1 VLFSDLC
8 ASFTP
13 GTITGV
19 CGPSGCGKSTLLTLI
34 AGWEHPQ
41 RGTITKVGVSSIVWV
56 FQNPHG
62 VARRTALDHVAFP
75 LIAQGH
81 NRRAASTTAL
91 EIMERF
97 GLGEIADRPFSAIS
111 GGEAQRLLL
120 ARALAINPDVLL
132 VDEPTAQLDRQ
143 SAVTVN
149 AHLGQVAS
157 SGAIVV
163 VATHDP
169 ATQATCDT
177 IIDLGADLRLVGGGQ
192 S

>member
-1 VLFSDLC
+1 MIC
-8 ASFTP
+8 APPLPP
-13 GTITGV
+13 GTITGI

-34 AGWEHPQ
+34 AGWEHPR
-41 RGTITKVGVSSIVWV
+41 RGMIVKVGVSSIVWV

-75 LIAQGH
+75 LVAQGYG
-81 NRRAASTTAL
+81 RRAASATAL

-97 GLGEIADRPFSAIS
+97 GLGEIADRPFSTIS

-120 ARALAINPDVLL
+120 ARALAVNPDVLL

-143 SAVTVN
+143 SAVAVN
-149 AHLGQVAS
+149 ANLGQVAS
-157 SGAIVV
+157 TGAIVI

-169 ATQATCDT
+169 ATQAACDT
-177 IIDLGADLRLVGGGQ
+177 IIDLAADLISAGGQ